1 MINKAWF
8 QTATA
13 IVMTLIIITLVMH
26 VSVIFQ
32 PAAIVLSTIF
42 IPLLAGGLLYYITMP
57 IQKFFERRGVGRGS
71 SIFAIIVIILIVI
84 TALIMIIAPMIMT
97 EIQKFVARWPLIQ
110 HELAYLFDFVVEQT
124 ERFDIDI
131 GNPISELIDQ
141 GLFILRQITVN
152 FFSIIANTI
161 TAILTLIL
169 IPFFF
174 FFMLKDH
181 EKFIPAVTKPLKGK
195 FRGFITKLFNDVDY
209 TLAAFVQGQIIVS
222 IILAV
227 MLYIGYTLI
236 GLEYALLLAIFA
248 LFMNVIPFIGP
259 WIAYFPALILA
270 LIQDPILVIGVSIIT
285 LVAQQ
290 IDGNIITP
298 NVIGNTLKLHPLTV
312 ITIVLAAGNMGGFI
326 AMLIAIPLYAVI
338 KVIIVSIY
346 EYREDLRET
355 MFKNIE

>member
-1 MINKAWF
+1 MVNKAWF

-13 IVMTLIIITLVMH
+13 IVMTLIIITLVMN
-26 VSVIFQ
+26 VGVLFQ
-32 PAAIVLSTIF
+32 PAAIVLSTVF
-42 IPLLAGGLLYYITMP
+42 IPLLAGGLLYYVTMP
-57 IQKFFERRGVGRGS
+57 IQKFLERRGVGRGS
-71 SIFAIIVIILIVI
+71 SIFTIFVIILIVI
-84 TALIMIIAPMIMT
+84 TALVLIIAPMIVN

-110 HELAYLFDFVVEQT
+110 HEIAYLFDFVLEQT

-131 GNPISELIDQ
+131 GNPINELVDQ
-141 GLFILRQITVN
+141 GLFLLRQITVN
-152 FFSIIANTI
+152 FFSIVANTV
-161 TAILTLIL
+161 TALLTLIL

-181 EKFIPAVTKPLKGK
+181 EKLIPTITRPLKGS
-195 FRGFITKLFNDVDY
+195 FRGFVVKLLNNIDK
-209 TLAAFVQGQIIVS
+209 TLASFVQGQIIVS
-222 IILAV
+222 IILAAL
-227 MLYIGYTLI
+227 LYIGYTLI

-298 NVIGNTLKLHPLTV
+298 NIIGNTLKLHPLTV

-326 AMLIAIPLYAVI
+326 AMLIAIPFYAVV
-338 KVIIVSIY
+338 KVIVVSIY
-346 EYREDLRET
+346 DYREDLRES
-355 MFKNIE
+355 MFRHIE